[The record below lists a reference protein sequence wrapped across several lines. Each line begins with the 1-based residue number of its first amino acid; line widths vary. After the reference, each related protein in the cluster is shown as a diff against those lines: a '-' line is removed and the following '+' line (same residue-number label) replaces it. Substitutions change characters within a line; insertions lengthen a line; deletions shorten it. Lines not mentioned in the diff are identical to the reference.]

1 MKAWPYYNT
10 REREKE
16 RKCVTGVKEWDI
28 SQWTEYIRSGVVSCR
43 HMACRVDKCL
53 PSTGHHLPDTMDVL
67 NGVTDFSP
75 ELLLVKHNLKE
86 KERLHNRDLPLYLCG
101 IYRVS
106 RELVGTCYLKIKVVF
121 PDIQTNFIS
130 SKADKT
136 KCSVETRHLPWPAR
150 RGSAHGKFG

>member
-1 MKAWPYYNT
+1 
-10 REREKE
+10 
-16 RKCVTGVKEWDI
+16 
-28 SQWTEYIRSGVVSCR
+28 
-43 HMACRVDKCL
+43 
-53 PSTGHHLPDTMDVL
+53 MDVL

-86 KERLHNRDLPLYLCG
+86 KERLHKRDLPLHLCG

-130 SKADKT
+130 SKADKI
-136 KCSVETRHLPWPAR
+136 SVLLKRSIYLDQLEGEALMENSVNPSTSGQLCRVHLVSGPLDALLKVHSKLLDHPERGTLRYKHLPY
-150 RGSAHGKFG
+150 SL